1 MATHDYVIDNQS
13 FPSFRSDLN
22 SVLQAIVSN
31 NSGTSAPSTT
41 FANQIW
47 YDTSA
52 NILYIRNEDNDANIP
67 LFQLDQSADVAATIA
82 TIIDVLDAS
91 GTNAAGTSLTIRG
104 GAGTGTGAGGSILL
118 QTADGG
124 SSGSSVNS
132 HATRLSVSD
141 AGDVALP
148 TDSAKIAFGAD
159 AEIELSHVADS
170 GLTLKHTATADDKP
184 VNLTL
189 ATGETDI
196 AANDVIGKINFQA
209 PDEGTG
215 TDAILV
221 AAAIQ
226 GRSEGDFSASSNATS
241 LDFMTGSSEAATTKM
256 SLTSGGNLGLGTSS
270 PTFTY
275 GGGIEIERADSA
287 TLRLQRTG
295 STASAI
301 ELSADDGQTRLDTR
315 TQVAFLLS
323 TGGSE
328 RLRVTGTSGH
338 VCIGRSSTSANAED
352 AGLVLNP
359 NGQII
364 SAKDGTSTQNMIVFV
379 NNADV
384 TATTVGKI
392 QTSSSAT
399 SYVTSS
405 DYRLKENI
413 VDLTGAIDRVKT
425 LTPKRFNFLVDK
437 DTTVDGF
444 LAHEVTAV
452 PEAISGTKD
461 ETEAIG
467 DLKDADG
474 SVTESKTPKP
484 ETLEDG
490 FTWTETGTRPVHQ
503 GIDHSKLVPL
513 LTAALKEAIAK
524 IETLETKVAA
534 LEG

>member
-1 MATHDYVIDNQS
+1 MAQHDFVIDNQS

-22 SVLQAIVSN
+22 SVLQAIVSS

-47 YDTSA
+47 YDSSA

-91 GTNAAGTSLTIRG
+91 GTNTAGTALTIRG
-104 GAGTGTGAGGSILL
+104 GAGTGSGAGGSILL

-148 TDSAKIAFGAD
+148 TDSAKISFGAD

-184 VNLTL
+184 INLTL

-196 AANDVIGKINFQA
+196 AADDVIGKINFQA

-226 GRSEGDFSASSNATS
+226 ARSEGDFSASSNATS
-241 LDFMTGSSEAATTKM
+241 LDLMTGSSEAATTKM
-256 SLTSGGNLGLGTSS
+256 TITSAGAVFIGTTSTPSSSSFGSLINSNNQVLLSRDVTGSQ
-270 PTFTY
+270 P
-275 GGGIEIERADSA
+275 
-287 TLRLQRTG
+287 TLRVFGNAGEARVQGDGDLQNTNNNYG
-295 STASAI
+295 AISDETLKQDIVDAASQWDDIKDIRVRKFRLKDNPEGALQI
-301 ELSADDGQTRLDTR
+301 GVIAQELEASGMNGLVKDIMLDDGDEDNEDT
-315 TQVAFLLS
+315 VKS
-323 TGGSE
+323 VKYS
-328 RLRVTGTSGH
+328 
-338 VCIGRSSTSANAED
+338 
-352 AGLVLNP
+352 VLYM
-359 NGQII
+359 
-364 SAKDGTSTQNMIVFV
+364 K
-379 NNADV
+379 
-384 TATTVGKI
+384 
-392 QTSSSAT
+392 
-399 SYVTSS
+399 
-405 DYRLKENI
+405 
-413 VDLTGAIDRVKT
+413 AIKA
-425 LTPKRFNFLVDK
+425 LQ
-437 DTTVDGF
+437 
-444 LAHEVTAV
+444 
-452 PEAISGTKD
+452 EAM
-461 ETEAIG
+461 A
-467 DLKDADG
+467 
-474 SVTESKTPKP
+474 
-484 ETLEDG
+484 
-490 FTWTETGTRPVHQ
+490 R
-503 GIDHSKLVPL
+503 
-513 LTAALKEAIAK
+513 